1 MSAFPPPNQVNQKP
15 PIPSKSTTRVSSMS
29 RLNRTIVKRRSLRYS
44 LLLGGFTGFAFATAL
59 WAYETVLL
67 IQAHV
72 AYPWIPYLVGSIS
85 FVVVCMLAALLTCL
99 LDRALLGIVFWLL
112 AARLLAELVI
122 YIPLKIAPR
131 LMVFFE
137 PGLQSILP
145 AYPINA
151 TFHSW
156 GGIGTLG
163 LGIFLGI
170 LGLLQITLVDQAIP
184 AANAAGHLMPYFV
197 FIPVIFLASVMVSD
211 MINQP
216 LRAPIVATNDL
227 IQFAINH
234 QDTSVDP
241 AIARQM
247 HLSTIDPISDLINRP
262 RRLFLGQYDDSYFQ
276 VDVLIDFGGKW
287 VDCAT
292 VNLQPVFCKL
302 DKSS

>member
-1 MSAFPPPNQVNQKP
+1 M
-15 PIPSKSTTRVSSMS
+15 
-29 RLNRTIVKRRSLRYS
+29 
-44 LLLGGFTGFAFATAL
+44 LGGITGFAFATAL
-59 WAYETVLL
+59 WAYETILL

-72 AYPWIPYLVGSIS
+72 AYPWISYLVGTLS
-85 FVVVCMLAALLTCL
+85 FVIVCMLAALLTCL
-99 LDRALLGIVFWLL
+99 FNRALLGIVFWLL
-112 AARLLAELVI
+112 AARLLVELVI

-137 PGLQSILP
+137 PTLQSILP

-151 TFHSW
+151 TLRSW
-156 GGIGTLG
+156 GGLGTLG

-184 AANAAGHLMPYFV
+184 STSAAGHLMPYFV

-211 MINQP
+211 LINQP
-216 LRAPIVATNDL
+216 LRAPMLATNDL

-234 QDTSVDP
+234 QSISVDP

-262 RRLFLGQYDDSYFQ
+262 HRLFLGQYDDSFFQ
-276 VDVLIDFGGKW
+276 VDVLIDFGGAW
-287 VDCAT
+287 VDCT
-292 VNLQPVFCKL
+292 TINLQPVFCKL
-302 DKSS
+302 NTSV

>member
-1 MSAFPPPNQVNQKP
+1 V
-15 PIPSKSTTRVSSMS
+15 
-29 RLNRTIVKRRSLRYS
+29 
-44 LLLGGFTGFAFATAL
+44 LGGITGFAFATAL

-72 AYPWIPYLVGSIS
+72 AYPWIPYLVGTIS
-85 FVVVCMLAALLTCL
+85 FVIVCMSAALLTCL
-99 LDRALLGIVFWLL
+99 LNRALLGIVLWLV

-151 TFHSW
+151 TFRSW
-156 GGIGTLG
+156 GGLGTLG
-163 LGIFLGI
+163 VGIFLGI

-184 AANAAGHLMPYFV
+184 ATSSAGHLMPYFI
-197 FIPVIFLASVMVSD
+197 FIPAIFLASVMVSD

-216 LRAPIVATNDL
+216 LRAPMLATNDL

-262 RRLFLGQYDDSYFQ
+262 RRLFLGHYDDSFFQ
-276 VDVLIDFGGKW
+276 VDVLIDFGGAW

-302 DKSS
+302 NKSS

>member
-1 MSAFPPPNQVNQKP
+1 MSASPAPNLVNPKI
-15 PIPSKSTTRVSSMS
+15 PIPSLYATKVGS
-29 RLNRTIVKRRSLRYS
+29 RSRMTGIVRRRALRYS
-44 LLLGGFTGFAFATAL
+44 LMLGGITGFAFATAL
-59 WAYETVLL
+59 WAYETILL

-72 AYPWIPYLVGSIS
+72 AYPWISYLVGTLS
-85 FVVVCMLAALLTCL
+85 FVIVCMLAALLTCL
-99 LDRALLGIVFWLL
+99 FNRALLGIVFWLL
-112 AARLLAELVI
+112 AARLLVELVI

-145 AYPINA
+145 VYPINA
-151 TFHSW
+151 TLRSW

-184 AANAAGHLMPYFV
+184 AASAAGHLMPYFV

-262 RRLFLGQYDDSYFQ
+262 RRLFLGQYDDSFFQ

-302 DKSS
+302 NKSL